1 MSVAFY
7 LEVRYNLI
15 IVRDR
20 MDLQKIKE
28 AVLKKDFYKRVV
40 IILIGVFL
48 LALTYNLFLRPY
60 NLVIGG
66 TTGLSIVF
74 ESLFGWNPTFFL
86 YVCACL
92 LLVLSFIFLGI
103 KRTGISIVGSLMY
116 PVFISLTE
124 PLVHFLQPYLEFDN
138 MILVVL
144 TAGILYGIGYGLV
157 YKVGFDTGGSDIV
170 VRIFNKFF
178 HMPEGRCALIIQGFV
193 VVTGAF
199 VFGINQMIYAIII
212 LFIYTNIMDK
222 IMIGISNS
230 KLFFIHTKEI
240 EKVENFILHDLHTG
254 VTVLDMEG
262 GYSKKKSSILMCV
275 VPNKDYYL
283 FKEAILDV
291 DSEAFFVINDCY
303 EVHGGVKRDNLPFL

>member
-7 LEVRYNLI
+7 LEVRYNLV

-74 ESLFGWNPTFFL
+74 ESLFGWNPTIFL

-103 KRTGISIVGSLMY
+103 KRT
-116 PVFISLTE
+116 
-124 PLVHFLQPYLEFDN
+124 
-138 MILVVL
+138 
-144 TAGILYGIGYGLV
+144 
-157 YKVGFDTGGSDIV
+157 
-170 VRIFNKFF
+170 
-178 HMPEGRCALIIQGFV
+178 
-193 VVTGAF
+193 
-199 VFGINQMIYAIII
+199 
-212 LFIYTNIMDK
+212 
-222 IMIGISNS
+222 
-230 KLFFIHTKEI
+230 
-240 EKVENFILHDLHTG
+240 
-254 VTVLDMEG
+254 
-262 GYSKKKSSILMCV
+262 
-275 VPNKDYYL
+275 
-283 FKEAILDV
+283 
-291 DSEAFFVINDCY
+291 
-303 EVHGGVKRDNLPFL
+303 